1 MGVPCATPRRWL
13 GDGPPTP
20 LAPSPFLSLLL
31 PWLLLAAPALAAPP
45 PWRAPGEAPRQA
57 VVAAIGDGDSL
68 HLRAGEQRFTVRL
81 ACIDAPE
88 LAQAPHGPASHRYL
102 LTRAPRG
109 SRVQLIP
116 HDIDRYGRLVAEVI
130 GGVNL
135 NLALVED
142 GQAFVDPRHVRH
154 CDARDY
160 REAEQRAERSHLGV
174 WQVPGGSERPWLF
187 RARHPRRHPRSSSHA
202 PVPALSFPASHPGSA
217 SAAAPSRR
225 SRPPPPPRS
234 SPDPR

>member
-1 MGVPCATPRRWL
+1 
-13 GDGPPTP
+13 
-20 LAPSPFLSLLL
+20 LASSPFLSLLL
-31 PWLLLAAPALAAPP
+31 TCLLLAAPALAAPP
-45 PWRAPGEAPRQA
+45 PWRAPGDAPRQA

-68 HLRAGEQRFTVRL
+68 HLRAGEQSFTVRL

-88 LAQAPHGPASHRYL
+88 LAQAPQGPASHRYL

-142 GQAFVDPRHVRH
+142 GQAFVDPRHVHH
-154 CDARDY
+154 CHAQDY
-160 REAEQRAERSHLGV
+160 RQAEQRAERSHLGV
-174 WQVPGGSERPWLF
+174 WQVQGGSERPWLF
-187 RARHPRRHPRSSSHA
+187 RARHPRR
-202 PVPALSFPASHPGSA
+202 
-217 SAAAPSRR
+217 R
-225 SRPPPPPRS
+225 SRAQLPGFPSGFGIGRS
-234 SPDPR
+234 TIRPLTSGTPAA

>member
-1 MGVPCATPRRWL
+1 VVGSRVGVSCATPCRWL

-20 LAPSPFLSLLL
+20 LASSPFLSLLL
-31 PWLLLAAPALAAPP
+31 TWLLLAAPALAAPP
-45 PWRAPGEAPRQA
+45 PWRDPGDAPRQA
-57 VVAAIGDGDSL
+57 VVEAIGDGDSL

-88 LAQAPHGPASHRYL
+88 LAQAPEGPASHRYL

-109 SRVQLIP
+109 SRVRLVP

-142 GQAFVDPRHVRH
+142 GQAFVDPRHVHH
-154 CDARDY
+154 CHARDY
-160 REAEQRAERSHLGV
+160 REAEERAERSHRGV
-174 WQVPGGSERPWLF
+174 WQLQGGSERPWLF
-187 RARHPRRHPRSSSHA
+187 RARHPRRHSRAQFPGLPSGFGIGRSTVTPITSGT
-202 PVPALSFPASHPGSA
+202 PAA
-217 SAAAPSRR
+217 
-225 SRPPPPPRS
+225 
-234 SPDPR
+234 

>member
-1 MGVPCATPRRWL
+1 VVGWRAGVSCTTPSRWL
-13 GDGPPTP
+13 GDGPPIP
-20 LAPSPFLSLLL
+20 LASSPFLLLL
-31 PWLLLAAPALAAPP
+31 LTWLLLAAPALAAPP
-45 PWRAPGEAPRQA
+45 PWRAPGDAPRQA

-88 LAQAPHGPASHRYL
+88 LAQAPQGPASHRYL

-109 SRVQLIP
+109 SRVRLIP

-130 GGVNL
+130 GSVNL

-154 CDARDY
+154 CHAQDY
-160 REAEQRAERSHLGV
+160 RQAEQRAERSHLGV
-174 WQVPGGSERPWLF
+174 WQVQGGSERPWLF
-187 RARHPRRHPRSSSHA
+187 RARHPRR
-202 PVPALSFPASHPGSA
+202 
-217 SAAAPSRR
+217 PSRAQFPGFPSGFGIGR
-225 SRPPPPPRS
+225 STITPLTSGTPAA
-234 SPDPR
+234 

>member
-1 MGVPCATPRRWL
+1 
-13 GDGPPTP
+13 
-20 LAPSPFLSLLL
+20 LASSPFLSLLL
-31 PWLLLAAPALAAPP
+31 IWLLLAAPALAAPH
-45 PWRAPGEAPRQA
+45 PWRAPGDAPRQA

-88 LAQAPHGPASHRYL
+88 LAQAPQGPASHRYL

-109 SRVQLIP
+109 SRVRLIP

-130 GGVNL
+130 GSVNL

-154 CDARDY
+154 CDAQAYRD
-160 REAEQRAERSHLGV
+160 AETRAERVPVFEPDDDADTDGIWHGERGSGEAWSQRSTIVMTLG
-174 WQVPGGSERPWLF
+174 
-187 RARHPRRHPRSSSHA
+187 
-202 PVPALSFPASHPGSA
+202 HPGKRGQCP
-217 SAAAPSRR
+217 PSEPRFWSCR
-225 SRPPPPPRS
+225 S
-234 SPDPR
+234 